1 MMLAA
6 SRPLASKA
14 LGPADPRLAG
24 SWTKGKAMRANH
36 PFTRAA
42 HRLLPSLL
50 LFLVGMSNAAT
61 APPQPVVFDATP
73 ANAAP
78 SPLGLPDLIRISLER
93 NPALAQAG
101 LDVEAARGRALQAG
115 LYPNPT
121 IGVTGEEIGRRG
133 GIYTLPLISQEIV
146 RGGKLGLSRAVAE
159 RQTDQTLLALQRQR
173 YALFTT
179 VRQGYFEV
187 LASRRRIEVLT
198 DLVGLADQSL
208 VNARKL
214 LEAKVIAELD
224 VLQFEVERDRF
235 RADLDA
241 ARNEEAASWRRLA
254 AEVGAPDLPRAPLV
268 NLLGDVLP
276 DYGFD
281 EARAFVL
288 EEHPEVRSARVGV
301 TRAQLALRR
310 AEVEKVPNVTADV
323 GYQRNVNDRENEA
336 HFQVSLPV
344 PLWNRN
350 QGNILAAQAD
360 VGRSLQEVGRVQ
372 NDLSGR
378 LAAAF
383 GRYAAAKVRAER
395 YRASVLPNAQKAYR
409 LAQEAFKGGQFEYLR
424 VLQAQRAAAEANLE
438 YVRVQSEAWQ
448 AAGEIAGLLLKDCWP
463 APAPER

>member
-1 MMLAA
+1 
-6 SRPLASKA
+6 
-14 LGPADPRLAG
+14 
-24 SWTKGKAMRANH
+24 MRTHH
-36 PFTRAA
+36 PFPRAA
-42 HRLLPSLL
+42 QRLLPSLL
-50 LFLVGMSNAAT
+50 LLLVGLGDAAA
-61 APPQPVVFDATP
+61 APPPRP
-73 ANAAP
+73 AAP
-78 SPLGLPDLIRISLER
+78 DAMPADAAPLPLGLPDLIRISLER
-93 NPALAQAG
+93 NPALAQAR
-101 LDVEAARGRALQAG
+101 LDIDAARGRALQAG
-115 LYPNPT
+115 LYYNPT
-121 IGVTGEEIGRRG
+121 VGVTGEEIGRRG

-146 RGGKLGLSRAVAE
+146 TGGKLGLSRAVAE

-187 LASRRRIEVLT
+187 LAGRRRIEVLT

-208 VNARKL
+208 ENARKL

-241 ARNEEAASWRRLA
+241 ARNEEAAAWRRLA

-301 TRAQLALRR
+301 RRAQLALRR
-310 AEVEKVPNVTADV
+310 AEVETVPNVTVDA
-323 GYQRNVNDRENEA
+323 GYQRNINDRENEA

-350 QGNILAAQAD
+350 QGNILAAQAE

-372 NDLSGR
+372 NDLTGR

-383 GRYAAAKVRAER
+383 GRYAAARER
-395 YRASVLPNAQKAYR
+395 EKRYHTSVLPNAQKAYR

-448 AAGEIAGLLLKDCWP
+448 AASEIAGLLLEEYWP
-463 APAPER
+463 ARASAPAAGPTPGK